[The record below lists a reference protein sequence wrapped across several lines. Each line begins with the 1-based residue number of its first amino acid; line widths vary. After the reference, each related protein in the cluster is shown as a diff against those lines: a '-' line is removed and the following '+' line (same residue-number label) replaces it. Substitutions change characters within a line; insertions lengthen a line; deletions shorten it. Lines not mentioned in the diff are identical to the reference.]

1 MGTKVK
7 KSVLLLVCYLFLLGW
22 HAPAQLLQIV
32 IPTDIKVGSFSGSL
46 WQGSLR
52 QLSWRNLVLEK
63 LDWQVTVFS
72 WLPAIKVEFRVP
84 QGPQGAGTL
93 RGWYSFLRGRHS
105 LQLSQ
110 WQLSAPADWV
120 RQQLSLPVPI
130 TAQGTLQLR
139 LQQGE
144 FTPQGC
150 RDFNGGLLNWQHAQL
165 ATPLGDLHLAD
176 IQGQLSCNQQGA
188 LALVLKQDSAHLNL
202 MGRGTVGVDGRY
214 QFSGQVRSGAALPS
228 VMKPLMAQLGRANA
242 QGQIDWQTQGRLF

>member
-1 MGTKVK
+1 MGTKIK
-7 KSVLLLVCYLFLLGW
+7 KSILLLVCYLFLLGW
-22 HAPAQLLQIV
+22 YAPAQLLQV
-32 IPTDIKVGSFSGSL
+32 VMPADIKVGSFSGSL

-52 QLSWRNLVLEK
+52 QLSWRSLMLEK
-63 LDWQVTVFS
+63 LDWQVTFFS
-72 WLPAIKVEFRVP
+72 LLPAITVEFRAA
-84 QGPQGAGTL
+84 QGLQGAGTL
-93 RGWYSFLRGRHS
+93 RGWNS

-144 FTPQGC
+144 VTPQGC
-150 RDFNGGLLNWQHAQL
+150 RDFNGGQLNWQHAQL
-165 ATPLGDLHLAD
+165 ATPLGDVDLAD
-176 IQGQLSCNQQGA
+176 IQGQLSCNEQGA
-188 LALVLKQDSAHLNL
+188 LALVWKQDSAHLNM
-202 MGRGTVGVDGRY
+202 MGRGTVGMDGRY
-214 QFSGQVRSGAALPS
+214 QFSGQVGSGAALPS